1 MTRTIVV
8 VPTHLRSYTNGQSE
22 VEAHGATLREVMLD
36 LESRFTGFRHRVIDE
51 QDRIRPHVKFFVG
64 GDEVH
69 AIDAPVG
76 DREVQI
82 IAALSGG

>member
-1 MTRTIVV
+1 MRVI
-8 VPTHLRSYTNGQSE
+8 VPTHLRSYTRGESE
-22 VEAHGATLREVMLD
+22 VDAEGATLGDVLLYLD
-36 LESRFTGFRHRVIDE
+36 GRFHGIRRRVIDE

-69 AIDAPVG
+69 TLDAPVG
-76 DREVQI
+76 DREVHI

>member
-1 MTRTIVV
+1 MLVIV
-8 VPTHLRSYTNGQSE
+8 PSHLRSYTKGESE
-22 VEAHGATLREVMLD
+22 VEAEGATLRDVLLH
-36 LESRFTGFRHRVIDE
+36 LEARFSGIRHRVVDE

-64 GDEVH
+64 GDEAH
-69 AIDAPVG
+69 SIDTPVG